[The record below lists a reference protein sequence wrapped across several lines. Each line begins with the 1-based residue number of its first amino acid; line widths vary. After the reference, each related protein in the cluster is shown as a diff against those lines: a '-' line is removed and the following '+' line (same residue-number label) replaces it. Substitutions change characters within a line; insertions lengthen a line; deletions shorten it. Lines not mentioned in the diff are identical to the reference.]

1 MALLHILN
9 IFAEL
14 IHLVF
19 QIGILTRKYLVPA
32 GVYLYVGVE
41 RYIVPAFMI
50 PYYYM
55 KVRNHRLSLSTV
67 G

>member
-1 MALLHILN
+1 MTILF
-9 IFAEL
+9 ILDFLAEVF
-14 IHLVF
+14 HLVF

-32 GVYLYVGVE
+32 GVYLYVGIE

-50 PYYYM
+50 PYYYLKM
-55 KVRNHRLSLSTV
+55 RNHRLSLSTV